1 MIMEVKSPGSLEQL
15 PRLTAK
21 WAGRELT
28 WYLLVSLFLCVCV
41 SVRVCVCALLSVCV
55 PFCLC
60 FCLRVL
66 HIHSLDQVS
75 EHGAQV
81 RG

>member
-1 MIMEVKSPGSLEQL
+1 MNAAADAQQVLKLRIEMIMEVKSPGSLEQL

-41 SVRVCVCALLSVCV
+41 SVRVCVHVCV
-55 PFCLC
+55 
-60 FCLRVL
+60 
-66 HIHSLDQVS
+66 HVS
-75 EHGAQV
+75 YV
-81 RG
+81 VV